1 MNKETILNILFPR
14 RCPVCGEIVEPPGG
28 LICPACFHKLSFVK
42 QPVCK
47 KCGKEIQ
54 DAAEEF
60 CGDCTKRRHAFES
73 GLALMNYDETAR
85 RSMAWIK
92 YKNKREYLD
101 FYAEAAAEKLRQ
113 YENRE
118 EWQFDGL
125 VPVPV
130 HPARK
135 RKRGFNQA
143 EVPAKRIGERLEMPV
158 YPEFLYRIRNTEPL
172 KELNPDERLR
182 NLQQAFQADAE
193 AIRARGV
200 QNVLLVD
207 DIYTT
212 GSTAEAC
219 TRALLSAGIEK
230 VCFFAVCIGQG
241 R

>member
-1 MNKETILNILFPR
+1 MNKETILNVLFPR
-14 RCPVCGEIVEPPGG
+14 HCPVCGEIVKPLGG

-101 FYAEAAAEKLRQ
+101 FYGAALAARYEKQIR
-113 YENRE
+113 RIHA
-118 EWQFDGL
+118 DVL

-130 HPARK
+130 HPSRK
-135 RKRGFNQA
+135 RARGFNQA
-143 EVPAKRIGERLEMPV
+143 EVLAICLGKRLGIPV
-158 YPEFLYRIRNTEPL
+158 GSGMLIRDKKTKPQ
-172 KELNPDERLR
+172 KELSAADRLKNLSGAFRAGTIPGPESGPGALTRQRCWPSAWESAWGSRWNPACLSGIKKQSRRRSFLR
-182 NLQQAFQADAE
+182 R
-193 AIRARGV
+193 IV
-200 QNVLLVD
+200 
-207 DIYTT
+207 
-212 GSTAEAC
+212 
-219 TRALLSAGIEK
+219 
-230 VCFFAVCIGQG
+230 
-241 R
+241 